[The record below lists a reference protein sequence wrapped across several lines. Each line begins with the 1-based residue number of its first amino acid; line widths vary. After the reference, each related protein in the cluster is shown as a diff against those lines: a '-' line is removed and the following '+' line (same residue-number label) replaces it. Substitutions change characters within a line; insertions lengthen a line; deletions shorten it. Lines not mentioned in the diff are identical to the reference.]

1 MRQTNWNNKHS
12 ATRLLLLFAVCFSV
26 FIYTAMLL
34 IAEKLGYKFYFSS
47 CFVRFSV
54 FFPLIFWIFCL
65 FAGLVCFEHA
75 PLKTATRNKF
85 LGDVAREGRIVFKI
99 KLRKRQANRNVFMGN
114 ARGRQQM

>member
-47 CFVRFSV
+47 CFVVRFSV
-54 FFPLIFWIFCL
+54 FSPLIFGIFFAFLLGL
-65 FAGLVCFEHA
+65 FALSTRR
-75 PLKTATRNKF
+75 LKLPRATNFWEMLRGKEESC
-85 LGDVAREGRIVFKI
+85 L
-99 KLRKRQANRNVFMGN
+99 KLN
-114 ARGRQQM
+114 

>member
-65 FAGLVCFEHA
+65 FAGLV
-75 PLKTATRNKF
+75 RKF
-85 LGDVAREGRIVFKI
+85 YDILMSLAVYCWDDLF
-99 KLRKRQANRNVFMGN
+99 ANCS
-114 ARGRQQM
+114 A